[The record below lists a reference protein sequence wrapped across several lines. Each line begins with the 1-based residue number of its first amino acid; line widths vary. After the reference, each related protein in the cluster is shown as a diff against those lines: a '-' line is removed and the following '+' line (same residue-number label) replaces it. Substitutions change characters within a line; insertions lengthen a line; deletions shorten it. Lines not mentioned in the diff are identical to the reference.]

1 MTEHKF
7 NFITESELLEEI
19 DKTGEVLTF
28 KKGDIIVQPEKYIK
42 VIPLLLK
49 GTLKVTRVDP
59 NGNEIFLYYITT
71 GQSCAV
77 SLSTCLT
84 DKLSNIKAVAEDK
97 IELIAISAINAT
109 KWFNKYP
116 GWRTFV
122 LQTMDNR
129 FEELIST
136 IDTIAFS
143 KTDKRVESYLIAKSK
158 ALNTNNIQIT
168 HQEIANDLSTTREVI
183 SRLLKHL
190 EQEGKLMLFRNRIKL
205 NALMYQ

>member
-7 NFITESELLEEI
+7 NFITEVELLEEI
-19 DKTGEVLTF
+19 ESTGELLTF
-28 KKGDIIVQPEKYIK
+28 KEGDIIVQPEKYIK
-42 VIPLLLK
+42 VIPLLIK

-84 DKLSNIKAVAEDK
+84 NKLSNIKAVAEDK

-122 LQTMDNR
+122 LQTMDSR

-143 KTDKRVESYLIAKSK
+143 KTDKRIESYLIARSK

-190 EQEGKLMLFRNRIKL
+190 EQEGKLTLFRNRIKL
-205 NALMYQ
+205 NGLMYQ